1 MLRTVLAAGAVL
13 LSSAAVFAQGV
24 PSGPSG
30 VPIGPLAIPLI
41 AVGAAGY
48 GVYRLIKRKK

>member
-1 MLRTVLAAGAVL
+1 MLRTVFAAGAVL
-13 LSSAAVFAQGV
+13 LSAVAVFAQGV

-30 VPIGPLAIPLI
+30 VPIGPLAIPVI